1 MWECLYL
8 LLIKPTCPITV
19 SDQGSIPQNSWII
32 TQKLNLKYW
41 SAISLIFNKEITL
54 TERRKS
60 RKIRHEFMIEC
71 KGRLQSADWRNS

>member
-19 SDQGSIPQNSWII
+19 SGQGSIPQNSRTI

-41 SAISLIFNKEITL
+41 MELA
-54 TERRKS
+54 
-60 RKIRHEFMIEC
+60 
-71 KGRLQSADWRNS
+71 